1 MLRVNLGFSEPIG
14 LGVPRI
20 HYLRFAGTHCVTV
33 KVDGLRECKDANY
46 VVSSRVNP
54 IRSNTRDVD
63 YRFERQTPEWST
75 DVILMKYCSSDSTQ
89 LSTLISSTFG

>member
-1 MLRVNLGFSEPIG
+1 MIQFEEYLLEEKIRVLRVNLGFSEPIG

-46 VVSSRVNP
+46 VVSSRVN
-54 IRSNTRDVD
+54 
-63 YRFERQTPEWST
+63 
-75 DVILMKYCSSDSTQ
+75 KSDT
-89 LSTLISSTFG
+89 